1 MNIRSCDPDGKRLP
15 VKLDSTSN
23 GEFEP
28 LPLLPVH
35 RHANSLAREAAG
47 ANAKRLG
54 MGRRDFLVS
63 AMGAASTLLAF
74 NSAFASI
81 GRTGGGY
88 EIEQEAALDPDLAL
102 KRLGQREFIFDVQGH
117 FVGKSWVSRHSLGG
131 ADRFVKD
138 VFLDSDTDMMV
149 LSFIPSTRRD
159 EILPISEADA
169 VRQIVDKLQG
179 TKRLMIHGRVNPNQP
194 GDTDD
199 MTELAQKWKVAA
211 FKCYTQ
217 WGPNGRGFYL
227 TDDIAVRMIEKAR
240 SLGVRNICIHKG
252 LPLGDESLEHSTCA
266 DVGPIAKRFPDMK
279 FLIYHSGYVMTGTE
293 GPYNEKRSDGVDRL
307 VRSGRENGIG
317 AGGNI
322 YPELGSTWRALMRD
336 PNQAAHTLGKL
347 IKQFG
352 EDNVLWGSDSIWYG
366 SPQDQ
371 IQTFRSFQISRE
383 FQDKFGYAPMTPR
396 LRAKIFGLNAAKVY
410 GVNLDEVLKR
420 AATDDIGRARAEYLS
435 APDPHFLT
443 FGPKTRR
450 EFLELRRLHRGLPG

>member
-1 MNIRSCDPDGKRLP
+1 MQKRSCDPAGRRLP
-15 VKLDSTSN
+15 IKVDSTSN
-23 GEFEP
+23 GEFSP
-28 LPLLPVH
+28 QPLLPVN
-35 RHANSLAREAAG
+35 RHANALAQETAS
-47 ANAKRLG
+47 ANAKHLG

-74 NSAFASI
+74 NSAYAAF
-81 GRTGGGY
+81 GRTGGAY
-88 EIEQEAALDPDLAL
+88 ELEQEAAFDPALAL

-117 FVGKSWVSRHSLGG
+117 FVGKSWQSRHPLGG

-169 VRQIVDKLQG
+169 VRQVVDKLQG
-179 TKRLMIHGRVNPNQP
+179 TKRLLLHGRVNPNQP

-199 MTELAQKWKVAA
+199 MAELAQKWKVSA

-217 WGPNGRGFYL
+217 WGPDNRGFYL
-227 TDDIAVRMIEKAR
+227 TDDISVKMIEKAR
-240 SLGVRNICIHKG
+240 SLGVRNICVHKG
-252 LPLGDESLEHSTCA
+252 LPLSDQSLEHSTCS
-266 DVGPIAKRFPDMK
+266 DIGPIAKRFPDMR
-279 FLIYHSGYVMTGTE
+279 FLIYHAGYVMEEAE
-293 GPYNEKRSDGVDRL
+293 GPYNEKRNNGVDRL
-307 VRSGRENGIG
+307 VRSARENGIG

-352 EDNVLWGSDSIWYG
+352 EDNVLYGSDCVWYG

-371 IQTFRSFQISRE
+371 IQAFRTFQISRE
-383 FQDKFGYAPMTPR
+383 FQDKFGYAPMTPAV
-396 LRAKIFGLNAAKVY
+396 RAKIFGLNGAKVY
-410 GVNLDEVLKR
+410 GIDVAEVIQRASTDE
-420 AATDDIGRARAEYLS
+420 IGRARAEYRS
-435 APDPHFLT
+435 DPDPHFLT

-450 EFLELRRLHRGLPG
+450 EFLEFRRLHRNVPG

>member
-1 MNIRSCDPDGKRLP
+1 MKMRSCDPDGKRLP

-35 RHANSLAREAAG
+35 RHVNALAHEAAS

-54 MGRRDFLVS
+54 MSRRDFLVS
-63 AMGAASTLLAF
+63 TMGAASTLLAF

-81 GRTGGGY
+81 GRIGGGY
-88 EIEQEAALDPDLAL
+88 EIEQEAAIDPDLAL

-117 FVGKSWVSRHSLGG
+117 FVGKSWEKRHSLGG

-169 VRQIVDKLQG
+169 VRQIVDKLRG

-199 MTELAQKWKVAA
+199 MAELAQKWKVAA

-227 TDDIAVRMIEKAR
+227 TDDIAVKMIEKAR
-240 SLGVRNICIHKG
+240 SLGVRNICVHKG
-252 LPLGDESLEHSTCA
+252 LPLGDESLQHSTCA
-266 DVGPIAKRFPDMK
+266 DVGSIAKRFPDIR
-279 FLIYHSGYVMTGTE
+279 FLIYHSGYVMSGTE

-307 VRSGRENGIG
+307 VRSARENGIG

-371 IQTFRSFQISRE
+371 IQAFRSFQISRE

-410 GVNLDEVLKR
+410 GINLDEVLKR
-420 AATDDIGRARAEYLS
+420 AATDDIGRARAEYRS